1 MDSTLAFLLVES
13 LSKIGGKVAGKTPP
27 IEGKSCYND

>member
-13 LSKIGGKVAGKTPP
+13 LSKSGGKVAGKTLP
-27 IEGKSCYND
+27 IEGRSCYND